1 MDTITRRDIRDPD
14 RAAVQ
19 EQVIAAV
26 QADPDSF
33 MDAYKRMPDTFG
45 GRYVCSD
52 SFKETF
58 PQYAAS
64 PDSRDRYNTPVHNAA
79 AVLASEQYGRAL
91 RDDSDPARDTVLF
104 VTGIPGAGKTSS
116 VVKSNFPPDCRVL
129 FEGQLNRPETSYPKI
144 DQALKAGLKV
154 DIVAVHLPPELA
166 LERTLQRYEHR
177 GRGASLTAMADIQG
191 GLPAGLRQLH
201 QRYGDALSLT
211 IIDNLPGQLRKL
223 DGWEHIPHLEK
234 EGNRD
239 RIAQRLEIELE
250 ARRAQGRVSEGGY
263 RHARGIAPPPIERH
277 GPMGQ
282 GRDAGLAGNVDGR
295 GLAPTSGGEA
305 GMTVETTRTVT
316 MNGSSIDMV
325 RDGAGWHNIAVRPAE
340 RPARAVAFEQLAEEA
355 ALKRHPELKGA
366 YGELGQK
373 AEALRTQNLSPD
385 AAAKQLAGARADLQ
399 QRLDVGRIPAPP
411 PISRGPASGFNRD
424 R

>member
-1 MDTITRRDIRDPD
+1 
-14 RAAVQ
+14 
-19 EQVIAAV
+19 
-26 QADPDSF
+26 
-33 MDAYKRMPDTFG
+33 MPDTFG

-79 AVLASEQYGRAL
+79 AVLASEQYSRAL
-91 RDDSDPARDTVLF
+91 LDGSDPARDTVLF
-104 VTGIPGAGKTSS
+104 LTGIPGAGKTSC

-166 LERTLQRYEHR
+166 LERTLQRYDHR

-191 GLPAGLRQLH
+191 GLPDGLRQLRH
-201 QRYGDALSLT
+201 RYGDVLSLT
-211 IIDNLPGQLRKL
+211 IIDNIPGHPRKL
-223 DGWEHIPHLEK
+223 NGWEHIPHLEK

-239 RIAQRLEIELE
+239 RIAQRLETELE

-263 RHARGIAPPPIERH
+263 RHARGIAPPPLGRDD
-277 GPMGQ
+277 PMGERRL
-282 GRDAGLAGNVDGR
+282 GGVESNVGGR
-295 GLAPTSGGEA
+295 GNAPASGDAPGMSTEA
-305 GMTVETTRTVT
+305 TRTVT

-325 RDGAGWHNIAVRPAE
+325 RDSTGWHNVAVRPAE
-340 RPARAVAFEQLAEEA
+340 RPARAVAFEQLAEDA

-373 AEALRTQNLSPD
+373 AEAIRTQNLSPD

-399 QRLDVGRIPAPP
+399 RRLDVGRIPPPP
-411 PISRGPASGFNRD
+411 PISRGPAPGLSRD